1 MISLRLY
8 STNLDSKGTDA
19 QKLSLISR
27 KTFGHRDFLRPKDI
41 VLLSKNNETI
51 VIADIAQTE
60 GLSMTTEVA
69 GFAIYNRNKKTLILS
84 CIAVDY
90 RFRNLGVG
98 SALIERVKR
107 RVSNPDADVTKIAT
121 FFDDSVLG
129 VSDWFVKRHGFW
141 VAKSSNHK
149 PAHITSLE
157 FDYAAVRKDDHG
169 IGSR

>member
-1 MISLRLY
+1 MIGLRLY
-8 STNLDSKGTDA
+8 STTLDSKGKDA

-27 KTFGHRDFLRPKDI
+27 KTFGHKDFLRPKDI
-41 VLLSKNNETI
+41 VLLSKNNETV

-60 GLSMTTEVA
+60 GLAMTTEIA
-69 GFAIYNRNKKTLILS
+69 GFAIYNRNKSTLVLS
-84 CIAVDY
+84 CLAVDY

-107 RVSNPDADVTKIAT
+107 RVSNPDADVTKIST
-121 FFDDSVLG
+121 FFDDSILG
-129 VSDWFVKRHGFW
+129 VSDWFINRHGFW
-141 VAKSSNHK
+141 AAKNSGHM
-149 PAHITSLE
+149 PAHITHLE